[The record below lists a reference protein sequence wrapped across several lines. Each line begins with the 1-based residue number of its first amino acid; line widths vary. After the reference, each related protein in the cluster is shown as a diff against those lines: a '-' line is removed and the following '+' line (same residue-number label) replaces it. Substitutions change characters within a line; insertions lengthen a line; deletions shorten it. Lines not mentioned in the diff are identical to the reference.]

1 MTDLKSG
8 TASEPAEISFTL
20 TVDAMLDGG
29 KVSKIS
35 FSMDLNPDER
45 ILEIGEYLSSR
56 PGLAAVFE
64 DINRVLAE
72 IEKRTGIY
80 NSMIRFEPAKG
91 FNPEYEENIRP
102 SFGKIDSINYRHESP
117 GEASVTYARRY
128 NGDLQPPS
136 I

>member
-1 MTDLKSG
+1 MTDSKSG
-8 TASEPAEISFTL
+8 TSSEPAEISFTL
-20 TVDAMLDGG
+20 TVDAILDGG

-45 ILEIGEYLSSR
+45 ILEIGEHLSSR

-64 DINRVLAE
+64 DINRVLKE
-72 IEKRTGIY
+72 IENRTGVY
-80 NSMIRFEPAKG
+80 NSMISFEPVKG

-117 GEASVTYARRY
+117 GAASVSYTRRY
-128 NGDLQPPS
+128 NGDLEPPKL
-136 I
+136 